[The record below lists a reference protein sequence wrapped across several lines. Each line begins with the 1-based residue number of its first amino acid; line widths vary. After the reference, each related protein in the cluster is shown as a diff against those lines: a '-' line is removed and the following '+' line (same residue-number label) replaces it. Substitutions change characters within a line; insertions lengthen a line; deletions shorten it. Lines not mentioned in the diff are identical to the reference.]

1 MTELTATAQA
11 SGAPA
16 AEHPKPRTARVHKS
30 GNSRGIYIPRDIA
43 DYLHIEALA
52 EVRLY
57 VIAGVL
63 CVEPIREDSFRP
75 SVVEAPAEA
84 DGQPW
89 VRTEP

>member
-1 MTELTATAQA
+1 MTEVMGAVQA

-30 GNSRGIYIPRDIA
+30 GNSRGIYIPRDMA
-43 DYLHIEALA
+43 DYLHIGAMQ

-63 CVEPIREDSFRP
+63 CVEPMREDSFRP
-75 SVVEAPAEA
+75 AVVEAPAEA
-84 DGQPW
+84 
-89 VRTEP
+89 VS